1 MSRRMKL
8 DVPIILQAATELV
21 DEHGL
26 DQLSI
31 GSLAEKLEVRPPSL
45 YNHLDGLNGLKQ
57 KLAIQGVTKLYES
70 MLQAAVGRSGDDA
83 VWEISKAYRKF
94 VRTHPG
100 LYDASTRFPDAN
112 DNELQQAQEA
122 IVQLVVQVL
131 QAYKLKEEMVIHM
144 VRGLRSIL
152 HGFTSVE
159 QMGGFGMPLDINKSF
174 SILINTFIEGIHAVA
189 NNEDEYIQIEDKYS
203 DN

>member
-8 DVPIILQAATELV
+8 DVSIILQKATEIA
-21 DEHGL
+21 DEQGV

-31 GSLAEKLEVRPPSL
+31 GLLAEKLEVRPPSL
-45 YNHLDGLNGLKQ
+45 YNHLDGLNELKQ
-57 KLAIQGVTKLYES
+57 KLAIQGVKKLHEY

-83 VWEISKAYRKF
+83 IRAISQAYLQL
-94 VRTHPG
+94 VREHPG

-112 DNELQQAQEA
+112 DQELQQAQESV
-122 IVQLVVQVL
+122 VQLVLQVL
-131 QAYKLKEEMVIHM
+131 DVYHLQEETAIHI

-152 HGFTSVE
+152 HGFSSIE

-174 SILINTFIEGIHAVA
+174 SILINTFIEGIHAAAIHKDQNMEV
-189 NNEDEYIQIEDKYS
+189 ND
-203 DN
+203 

>member
-131 QAYKLKEEMVIHM
+131 QAYKLKEEMAIHM

-152 HGFTSVE
+152 HGFTSIE

-174 SILINTFIEGIHAVA
+174 LILINTFIEGIHAVA
-189 NNEDEYIQIEDKYS
+189 NNEDE
-203 DN
+203 

>member
-8 DVPIILQAATELV
+8 DVPIILQMATELA
-21 DEHGL
+21 DEYGL
-26 DQLSI
+26 DYLSI
-31 GSLAEKLEVRPPSL
+31 GILAEKLEVRPPSL

-57 KLAIQGVTKLYES
+57 KLAIQGVKKLHEY

-83 VWEISKAYRKF
+83 IREISKAYIQF

-100 LYDASTRFPDAN
+100 LYEASTRYPNAFDPV
-112 DNELQQAQEA
+112 LQQAQQS

-131 QAYKLKEEMVIHM
+131 QAYKLKEEMAIHL

-152 HGFTSVE
+152 HGFTSLE
-159 QMGGFGMPLDINKSF
+159 QMGGFGMPLDVDKSF
-174 SILINTFIEGIHAVA
+174 SILINTFLEGIHAVA
-189 NNEDEYIQIEDKYS
+189 NDEGGYI
-203 DN
+203 

>member
-1 MSRRMKL
+1 MSRRIKL
-8 DVPIILQAATELV
+8 DVSIILQKATELV
-21 DEHGL
+21 DEYGL

-31 GSLAEKLEVRPPSL
+31 GLLAEKLEVRPPSL

-57 KLAIQGVTKLYES
+57 KLAIQGVKKLNET
-70 MLQAAVGRSGDDA
+70 MLQSAVGRSGDDA
-83 VWEISKAYRKF
+83 VRAISKAYIQF
-94 VRTHPG
+94 VRMHPG

-112 DNELQQAQEA
+112 DQELQQAQEA

-131 QAYKLKEEMVIHM
+131 DAYHLQDEMAIHM

-152 HGFTSVE
+152 HGFTSIE
-159 QMGGFGMPLDINKSF
+159 QMGGFGMPLDINQSF

-189 NNEDEYIQIEDKYS
+189 SNEDGWIQM

>member
-131 QAYKLKEEMVIHM
+131 QAYKLKEEMAIHM

-152 HGFTSVE
+152 HGFTSIE

-189 NNEDEYIQIEDKYS
+189 NNEDE
-203 DN
+203 